1 MQYSEWF
8 ALACNHVLSASPVT
22 DLKLYTDD
30 ASGNEMENQSYFPR
44 GHGWHESLASLVSEA
59 TDSLLVAAPF
69 MSSGGCSLLAS
80 KVTTEF
86 KSRGRIKILTDLSPA
101 HVCDGSL
108 EPTAVCAVC
117 DAAANTALWHVPR
130 LHAKVYIADRRR
142 AIVTSGNLTSAALY
156 RNIEYGIDVRDSQ
169 IVGLILDEFS
179 DLETAGTRIF
189 RPELDRYIEAAKKV
203 RETYERQQRSARA
216 NVRQAFE
223 EAFRDAED
231 DLIRLR
237 LAGGAMHTVFA
248 RTIVYLLRKYGPM
261 ATPQL
266 HGLVKQLHPDL
277 CDDTVDRVID
287 GKHFGKKWK
296 HAVRTAQQQLKKAGQ
311 VAYRDGIWRSASE
324 PSSIGR

>member
-1 MQYSEWF
+1 
-8 ALACNHVLSASPVT
+8 
-22 DLKLYTDD
+22 
-30 ASGNEMENQSYFPR
+30 
-44 GHGWHESLASLVSEA
+44 
-59 TDSLLVAAPF
+59 
-69 MSSGGCSLLAS
+69 
-80 KVTTEF
+80 
-86 KSRGRIKILTDLSPA
+86 
-101 HVCDGSL
+101 
-108 EPTAVCAVC
+108 
-117 DAAANTALWHVPR
+117 
-130 LHAKVYIADRRR
+130 
-142 AIVTSGNLTSAALY
+142 VTSGNLTSAALY
-156 RNIEYGIDVRDSQ
+156 RNVEYGIEVRDSQ

-189 RPELDRYIEAAKKV
+189 RPELDRYVEAAKKV

-216 NVRQAFE
+216 SVRHAFE

-266 HGLVKQLHPDL
+266 HALVQQLHPDL

-311 VAYRDGIWRSASE
+311 VAYHDGIWRSASE